1 MDIEDNCPLRQS
13 VISAKKQLTPVINEE
28 ELFAAFHELK
38 RKVEFMKH
46 AYEAGKERVGKLQE
60 ANKELQQKNREQ
72 EAELKLLL
80 KKQINSEKIA
90 AKSKDFG
97 KIVSNNLSGTDT
109 NAELKQQLD
118 EYIRELE
125 RCIAHLSSL
134 S

>member
-1 MDIEDNCPLRQS
+1 M
-13 VISAKKQLTPVINEE
+13 INEDK
-28 ELFAAFHELK
+28 LFGAFQQLK
-38 RKVEFMKH
+38 RKVETLRS
-46 AYEAGKERVGKLQE
+46 AYETTKKRVEELQE
-60 ANKELQQKNREQ
+60 ENRTLTKKNREQ
-72 EAELKLLL
+72 EAEVKQLQ
-80 KKQINSEKIA
+80 KKWSNSEKIA

-109 NAELKQQLD
+109 NAQLKQQLD

>member
-1 MDIEDNCPLRQS
+1 M
-13 VISAKKQLTPVINEE
+13 INEN
-28 ELFAAFHELK
+28 ELFAALQQLERNVKLLK
-38 RKVEFMKH
+38 GTCETARK
-46 AYEAGKERVGKLQE
+46 RVDELQE
-60 ANKELQQKNREQ
+60 ANQALRQKNREQ
-72 EAELKLLL
+72 EAVLKQLE
-80 KKQINSEKIA
+80 KKQSDLEKNA
-90 AKSKDFG
+90 PKSKDFG

>member
-1 MDIEDNCPLRQS
+1 M
-13 VISAKKQLTPVINEE
+13 INEN
-28 ELFAAFHELK
+28 ELFGAFQQLERKIKLLK
-38 RKVEFMKH
+38 SAHDK
-46 AYEAGKERVGKLQE
+46 AKERVEELQN
-60 ANKELQQKNREQ
+60 ANKELRQKNRDQ
-72 EAELKLLL
+72 DAELKQLQ
-80 KKQINSEKIA
+80 KNQNESEKIA
-90 AKSKDFG
+90 AKSKDFV